1 VVPYLTHVSVLCSL
15 LFFALATAS
24 ASASTRFH
32 STSQAASTMRSSTSL
47 ALFAASAA
55 AQSMST
61 GSLGAGSAVIFNPAW
76 ELPPTLTLVGSDA
89 TATTYKN
96 DCPSSAGVPL
106 SLISK

>member
-1 VVPYLTHVSVLCSL
+1 
-15 LFFALATAS
+15 
-24 ASASTRFH
+24 
-32 STSQAASTMRSSTSL
+32 
-47 ALFAASAA
+47 
-55 AQSMST
+55 MST
-61 GSLGAGSAVIFNPAW
+61 GLLGAGSAVIFNPAW